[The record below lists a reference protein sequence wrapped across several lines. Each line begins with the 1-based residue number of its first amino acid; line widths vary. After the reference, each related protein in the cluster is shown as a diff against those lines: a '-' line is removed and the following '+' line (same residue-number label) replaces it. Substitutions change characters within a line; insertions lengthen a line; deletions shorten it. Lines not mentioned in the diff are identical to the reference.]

1 MDVPPHRHRGAGPPV
16 RSGACALAAIL
27 VAGCAARHPSEPL
40 APEVR
45 SLSAELDSAFNGPEF
60 ARAQWGVVVQS
71 TTNGQVLYRRNAA
84 RLFMPASNQKILTGT
99 VALARL
105 GADFRWKTVILAR
118 GARHGD
124 TLAGDLVVV
133 GHGDPSLSQHA
144 SANGDIL
151 SPLRPWADSLKAR
164 GIRVIMGRVVGDA
177 SWFQGPVLGEGW
189 MWDDLQDSYSAPVGA
204 LQFNEGFAVIDVT
217 QGTNP
222 GDSART
228 RLWPEGRAL
237 GVFSEVATAPCDSN
251 MRDVHYARVFYTD
264 SVLLSGRLS
273 AGHAPVQFEAAVT
286 DPTRYFEDALTQALR
301 EAGVSVLGPRLPPAQ
316 TIEPAAPL
324 ALPPGSAAPA
334 SACTCCTCG
343 PGLDTLFAWQSPRL
357 DSVLTLL
364 EKPSQNQIAEAL
376 LRTLGGVVKNVAS
389 VDSGR
394 AVIKETLSG
403 WGIPEDAYVYIDGSG
418 LSRYNYVAP
427 EAIAQALVS
436 ISKSPDFNA
445 FYAAL
450 PIAGVDGTIDQRLRG
465 TAAQGNVHA
474 KTGSIANVRS
484 LSGYVT
490 TLDGERLVFVLL
502 CKHFTARRRVVE
514 RAQDHVVERLAN
526 FTRQRRGQDAAP
538 RSV

>member
-1 MDVPPHRHRGAGPPV
+1 MRR
-16 RSGACALAAIL
+16 GACALAAIL
-27 VAGCAARHPSEPL
+27 VAGCAARHPTEPL

-45 SLSAELDSAFNGPEF
+45 SLAAELDSTFDGPEF

-71 TTNGQVLYRRNAA
+71 ATNGQVLYRRNAA
-84 RLFMPASNQKILTGT
+84 RLFMPASNQKIVTGT

-105 GADFRWKTVILAR
+105 GADFRWRTVILAR
-118 GARHGD
+118 GARSGD
-124 TLAGDLVVV
+124 TLSGDLVVV
-133 GHGDPSLSQHA
+133 GHGDPALSQHA

-151 SPLRPWADSLKAR
+151 APLRPWADSLKAR
-164 GIRVIMGRVVGDA
+164 GIRVITGRVVGDA

-217 QGTNP
+217 PGANP
-222 GDSART
+222 GDTAHA
-228 RLWPEGRAL
+228 RLWPEGAPLR
-237 GVFSEVATAPCDSN
+237 VFSQVTTASRDSN
-251 MRDVHYARVFYTD
+251 IRDVHYSRAFYTD

-273 AGHAPVQFEAAVT
+273 AGHPPMQFEAAVT
-286 DPTRYFEDALTQALR
+286 DPTRFFEDALTQALR
-301 EAGVSVLGPRLPPAQ
+301 EAGISVLGPRLPPST
-316 TIEPAAPL
+316 TIV
-324 ALPPGSAAPA
+324 PA
-334 SACTCCTCG
+334 SPLSG
-343 PGLDTLFAWQSPRL
+343 PGCSCCLCSPRIDTLFAWQSPRL

-364 EKPSQNQIAEAL
+364 LKPSQNQIAEAL

-394 AVIKETLSG
+394 VVVHETLTG

-436 ISKSPDFNA
+436 ITRNPDFNA

-502 CKHFTARRRVVE
+502 CNHFTASRRVVE

-526 FTRQRRGQDAAP
+526 FARR
-538 RSV
+538 RR

>member
-1 MDVPPHRHRGAGPPV
+1 VRRGA
-16 RSGACALAAIL
+16 RALAAIL
-27 VAGCAARHPSEPL
+27 VAGCAARQKAETL

-45 SLSAELDSAFNGPEF
+45 SLAAELDSSFDGPEF

-71 TTNGQVLYRRNAA
+71 ATNGQVLYRRNAA

-105 GADFRWKTVILAR
+105 GADFRWKTFVLAR
-118 GARHGD
+118 GTRHGD
-124 TLAGDLVVV
+124 TLIGDLIVV
-133 GHGDPSLSQHA
+133 GHGDPALSQHA
-144 SANGDIL
+144 NVDGDIL
-151 SPLRPWADSLKAR
+151 GPLRPWADSLKAR
-164 GIRVIMGRVVGDA
+164 GIRVITGRVIGDA

-217 QGTNP
+217 PGTNP

-228 RLWPEGRAL
+228 KLWPESAPLR
-237 GVFSEVATAPCDSN
+237 VFSEVTTASRDSN
-251 MRDVHYARVFYTD
+251 IRDVHYARAFYTD
-264 SVLLSGRLS
+264 SVSLSGRIS
-273 AGHAPVQFEAAVT
+273 AGHAPMQFEAAVT

-301 EAGVSVLGPRLPPAQ
+301 EAGIGVLGPRVPPAA
-316 TIEPAAPL
+316 TIV
-324 ALPPGSAAPA
+324 PA
-334 SACTCCTCG
+334 SPFAGPGCGCCMCG
-343 PGLDTLFAWQSPRL
+343 PRLDTLFQWQSPRL

-376 LRTLGGVVKNVAS
+376 LRTLGGVLKNVAS

-394 AVIKETLSG
+394 AVVRETLTG

-450 PIAGVDGTIDQRLRG
+450 PIAGVDGSIDQRLRG
-465 TAAQGNVHA
+465 TLAQGNAHA

-502 CKHFTARRRVVE
+502 CNHFTTSRRVVE
-514 RAQDHVVERLAN
+514 RVQDHVVERLAN
-526 FTRQRRGQDAAP
+526 FARARR
-538 RSV
+538 

>member
-1 MDVPPHRHRGAGPPV
+1 VRRGA
-16 RSGACALAAIL
+16 RALAAIL
-27 VAGCAARHPSEPL
+27 VAGCVARHPTEPL

-45 SLSAELDSAFNGPEF
+45 SLAAELDSSLDGPEF
-60 ARAQWGVVVQS
+60 SRAQWGVVVQS
-71 TTNGQVLYRRNAA
+71 ATNGQVLYRRNAA

-118 GARHGD
+118 GTRHGD
-124 TLAGDLVVV
+124 TLSGDLIVV
-133 GHGDPSLSQHA
+133 GHGDPALSQHA

-151 SPLRPWADSLKAR
+151 APLRPWADSLKAR
-164 GIRVIMGRVVGDA
+164 GIRVITGRVVGDA

-217 QGTNP
+217 PGTNP
-222 GDSART
+222 GDSAHT
-228 RLWPEGRAL
+228 RLWPETAPLR
-237 GVFSEVATAPCDSN
+237 VFSQVTTAPRDSN
-251 MRDVHYARVFYTD
+251 IQGVHYERAFYTD

-273 AGHAPVQFEAAVT
+273 AGHAPLQFEAAVT

-301 EAGVSVLGPRLPPAQ
+301 EAGISVLGPRLPPAQ
-316 TIEPAAPL
+316 TLVPASPLVVLPAASP
-324 ALPPGSAAPA
+324 APA
-334 SACTCCTCG
+334 SLSMSGCTCCACS
-343 PGLDTLFAWQSPRL
+343 PAPDTLFTWQSPRL
-357 DSVLTLL
+357 DSVLILL

-394 AVIKETLSG
+394 AVIHETLTS
-403 WGIPEDAYVYIDGSG
+403 WGIPEDSYVYIDGSG

-427 EAIAQALVS
+427 EALAQALVA
-436 ISKSPDFNA
+436 ITRNPDFNA
-445 FYAAL
+445 FYSAL
-450 PIAGVDGTIDQRLRG
+450 PIAGVDGSIDQRLKG
-465 TAAQGNVHA
+465 TAAQGNAHA

-490 TLDGERLVFVLL
+490 TLDGERLVFVIL
-502 CKHFTARRRVVE
+502 CNHFTTSRRVVE
-514 RAQDHVVERLAN
+514 RVQDHVVERLAN
-526 FTRQRRGQDAAP
+526 FMRR
-538 RSV
+538 RR

>member
-1 MDVPPHRHRGAGPPV
+1 MRRGA
-16 RSGACALAAIL
+16 RALAAIL
-27 VAGCAARHPSEPL
+27 VAGCAARHPTEPV
-40 APEVR
+40 APEIR
-45 SLSAELDSAFNGPEF
+45 SLAAELDSSFDGPEF

-71 TTNGQVLYRRNAA
+71 ATNGQVLYRRNAA
-84 RLFMPASNQKILTGT
+84 RLFMPASNQKILTGS

-105 GADFRWKTVILAR
+105 GADFRWRTVVLAR

-124 TLAGDLVVV
+124 TLSGDLVVV
-133 GHGDPSLSQHA
+133 GHGDPALSQHA
-144 SANGDIL
+144 SATGDIL

-164 GIRVIMGRVVGDA
+164 GIRVITGRVVGDA

-217 QGTNP
+217 PGTNP
-222 GDSART
+222 GDSAHI
-228 RLWPEGRAL
+228 RLWPEGAPLR
-237 GVFSEVATAPCDSN
+237 VFTQVTTAPRDSN
-251 MRDVHYARVFYTD
+251 IRDVHYARAFYTD

-273 AGHAPVQFEAAVT
+273 VGHAPMQFEAAVT

-301 EAGVSVLGPRLPPAQ
+301 EAGISVLGPRLPPAQ
-316 TIEPAAPL
+316 TIVPVSPL
-324 ALPPGSAAPA
+324 AVLPAPGATTTGTLLPPP
-334 SACTCCTCG
+334 
-343 PGLDTLFAWQSPRL
+343 PDTLFSWQSPRL

-394 AVIKETLSG
+394 AVIKETLTG
-403 WGIPEDAYVYIDGSG
+403 WGIPEDSYVYIDGSG

-427 EAIAQALVS
+427 EALAQALTA
-436 ISKSPDFNA
+436 ISRNADFTA
-445 FYAAL
+445 FYNAL
-450 PIAGVDGTIDQRLRG
+450 PIAGVDGSIDQRLRG
-465 TAAQGNVHA
+465 TAAQGNAHA

-502 CKHFTARRRVVE
+502 CNHFTVGRRVVE
-514 RAQDHVVERLAN
+514 RVQDHVVERLAN
-526 FTRQRRGQDAAP
+526 FMRQRR
-538 RSV
+538 